1 LFLRGYPAPVEP
13 WVIILNAADNDPL
26 RAQEIE
32 EELSQYWWERY
43 LIYRKEQS
51 IAQQEEQR
59 QVERQSHG
67 RR

>member
-32 EELSQYWWERY
+32 EDLSQYWWERY

-51 IAQQEEQR
+51 IAQQEEQ
-59 QVERQSHG
+59 QSAMTAT
-67 RR
+67 RYK

>member
-1 LFLRGYPAPVEP
+1 V
-13 WVIILNAADNDPL
+13 VILDAADNDPL

-32 EELSQYWWERY
+32 EGLSEFWWERY
-43 LIYRKEQS
+43 RIYRKEQS

-59 QVERQSHG
+59 KAERQSRG